1 MEKGDT
7 ALAVHGSTEQFGV
20 RPPTDGA
27 IRITESSVI
36 LSVLPAASTTTAA
49 STDSGI
55 SSAIS
60 EEDDVP
66 GTETMGTGSS
76 LAVAAAAKDDA
87 DVETV
92 ADVKVEHVKEA
103 SSSQTV
109 GGQLPLVATAQ
120 PPELKLERPKFN
132 AKLKGNFEEVKR
144 IALMIEKAVRH
155 RLL

>member
-20 RPPTDGA
+20 RRPPTDGA

-66 GTETMGTGSS
+66 GTGSS

-87 DVETV
+87 DIETV

-103 SSSQTV
+103 SSSQTA
-109 GGQLPLVATAQ
+109 GSQLPLVVATAQ

>member
-1 MEKGDT
+1 MS
-7 ALAVHGSTEQFGV
+7 LFFRLH
-20 RPPTDGA
+20 
-27 IRITESSVI
+27 
-36 LSVLPAASTTTAA
+36 AAAAA

-66 GTETMGTGSS
+66 GTESMGTGSS

-87 DVETV
+87 DVQTV
-92 ADVKVEHVKEA
+92 AVDKVVKEV
-103 SSSQTV
+103 SS

>member
-1 MEKGDT
+1 MEKGET

-20 RPPTDGA
+20 QPPTDGA

-36 LSVLPAASTTTAA
+36 LSVLPAASTTAAAAA

-66 GTETMGTGSS
+66 GTESMGTGSS

-87 DVETV
+87 DVQTV
-92 ADVKVEHVKEA
+92 AVDKVVKEV
-103 SSSQTV
+103 SS